1 MTDLQT
7 GRSQTDGRVQKQ
19 QPSAAGNKASHI
31 TLQPI
36 QETNFHQSSKLM
48 PSFTTISSGISIL
61 YRTKS
66 CPSLLSCESN
76 VIAALQPATCDNPR
90 YFCRAMLCKRG
101 LYVVMRCPSVRL
113 CVCVCVCVRVGVC
126 HSVCVCL
133 SRS

>member
-76 VIAALQPATCDNPR
+76 VIAALQPAKVFLPR
-90 YFCRAMLCKRG
+90 DAMQARPIRRHA
-101 LYVVMRCPSVRL
+101 VSVRPFV
-113 CVCVCVCVRVGVC
+113 CVCVCVCEGG
-126 HSVCVCL
+126 CV
-133 SRS
+133 SQWGR